1 MRIRR
6 HPERTASDAYYA
18 GHVGIGADPYSR
30 LTVWGERLPAPHS
43 PWSTAPRLSY
53 ATRSPSAVAPPA
65 SKKARLGAVPIKPRC
80 HEALERCGQSST
92 PVTPFR
98 VAVLSPFPAA
108 STPPCSVGPPPAR
121 VGHVLGR
128 ALPSW
133 PCRERVL
140 GYAGRCRLWRRHR
153 RASWKSCRRCGRV
166 RSLSVT
172 PKKTVS
178 FIPP

>member
-1 MRIRR
+1 M
-6 HPERTASDAYYA
+6 PDTSASAP
-18 GHVGIGADPYSR
+18 DPYSR

-53 ATRSPSAVAPPA
+53 ATRSPSVVAPPA

-108 STPPCSVGPPPAR
+108 SILTLHGGASPC
-121 VGHVLGR
+121 
-128 ALPSW
+128 PSW
-133 PCRERVL
+133 
-140 GYAGRCRLWRRHR
+140 
-153 RASWKSCRRCGRV
+153 SCPRQGP
-166 RSLSVT
+166 SKL
-172 PKKTVS
+172 
-178 FIPP
+178 

>member
-18 GHVGIGADPYSR
+18 GHVGIGIRPLQPPHR
-30 LTVWGERLPAPHS
+30 LERLPAPHS
-43 PWSTAPRLSY
+43 PWSTAPRPSY

-98 VAVLSPFPAA
+98 AAVLSPFPAA
-108 STPPCSVGPPPAR
+108 STPPCSVGLPLPELVMSSAGPFQA
-121 VGHVLGR
+121 GR
-128 ALPSW
+128 AVKEYLATLDDAAYGAATDVLPGKAAVAADAFGLC
-133 PCRERVL
+133 P
-140 GYAGRCRLWRRHR
+140 
-153 RASWKSCRRCGRV
+153 
-166 RSLSVT
+166 
-172 PKKTVS
+172 
-178 FIPP
+178 